1 MKNSLIGHIGMI
13 FQALR
18 IESGFD
24 VYDCQHD
31 DLPEWMSQLSHSQQY
46 IICSTAA
53 EYTDKLKDFIGKTI
67 SQCGEYIY
75 WYDGDPIEKILPK
88 SPNAIIPND
97 PIVKNYK
104 SEESL
109 HTCTRL
115 PSWLDDFIFK
125 TLNAVYSP
133 NHERFDH
140 NLDLTE
146 NDILKY
152 LGTYFPRSYCE
163 AFCIFDNLFK
173 NHQFKTTFVK
183 SAAINIAVIGC
194 GTGGDLMGLLTTIE
208 KYSEEKRDLNIVV
221 VDGNTEAIDILE
233 KIIERYRIISRTN
246 IRLTRIEHIFTN
258 LQSFDITRVGD
269 EGSFDVVMSSKMICE
284 IISSGNGLNDNAY
297 YDYIRK
303 FLPLLSNTGIFYLLD
318 VTTRQ
323 KHSTFNPFLMNEQVQ
338 KAMKEFPGY
347 RVISP
352 LPCCIFNATCTLHC
366 FYQKTFTISHSHVK
380 NDKSKVA
387 YKLIAS
393 AQLAQN
399 IGIPQEGLNRYA
411 IHNDNLCPNT
421 ELWNG
426 VIQDAFYIPEG
437 DAILGEPIK
446 EYIEQGET
454 IISSKTLEPELAPTN
469 GDNIT
474 TIPTSESCEM
484 IGISDEDDNTE
495 YYTGCYVID
504 TNVFLDKPDIIQAID
519 SAYFVVLSAKVLDEL
534 DHLKVKKNMSPARK
548 KRVTKALKNISES
561 LSDEEKEI
569 VMEDSDTRLLPKDF
583 DRTCPDNKIL
593 SVALKFMDE
602 NPILLT
608 SDYGLQARAKGL
620 GIKSISLKDFTKT
633 LTDIH

>member
-46 IICSTAA
+46 IICSTAT
-53 EYTDKLKDFIGKTI
+53 EFTDKLKGFIGKTI

-75 WYDGDPIEKILPK
+75 WYDGDPIEEILPK

-97 PIVKNYK
+97 QIVKNYK
-104 SEESL
+104 SDESL

-133 NHERFDH
+133 NHERFDY

-183 SAAINIAVIGC
+183 STAINIAVIGC
-194 GTGGDLMGLLTTIE
+194 GTGGDLMGLLTAIE
-208 KYSEEKRDLNIVV
+208 KYSEEKRDLNIVAI
-221 VDGNTEAIDILE
+221 DGNTEAIDILE

-258 LQSFDITRVGD
+258 IQSFDVTRIG
-269 EGSFDVVMSSKMICE
+269 EKGTFDVVMSSKMICE

-338 KAMKEFPGY
+338 KAMKEFTGY

-352 LPCCIFNATCTLHC
+352 LPCCIFNATCTQHC
-366 FYQKTFTISHSHVK
+366 FYQKTFTINHSHVK

-393 AQLAQN
+393 AQLAQS
-399 IGIPQEGLNRYA
+399 IGIPQEGLNRYT

-426 VIQDAFYIPEG
+426 IIRDAFYIPEG
-437 DAILGEPIK
+437 GAILK
-446 EYIEQGET
+446 ESVQEHTEQDEI
-454 IISSKTLEPELAPTN
+454 IISPKTLEPELAPMN
-469 GDNIT
+469 GDDS
-474 TIPTSESCEM
+474 TIVPTSESSEA
-484 IGISDEDDNTE
+484 IDIIDEDECTE

-519 SAYFVVLSAKVLDEL
+519 SDYFVVLSAKVLDEL

-561 LSDEEKEI
+561 LSDDEKEI

-633 LTDIH
+633 LTNTH

>member
-13 FQALR
+13 FQTLH

-31 DLPEWMSQLSHSQQY
+31 DLPEWMNQLSHSQQY
-46 IICSTAA
+46 IICSNAV
-53 EYTDKLKDFIGKTI
+53 EYTDKLKGFIGKTI

-75 WYDGDPIEKILPK
+75 WYDGDPIEQILPK
-88 SPNAIIPND
+88 SPNTIIPD
-97 PIVKNYK
+97 YPIVENYK

-109 HTCTRL
+109 HTSTRL
-115 PSWLDDFIFK
+115 PSWLDDYIFR
-125 TLNAVYSP
+125 TLNAAYSP

-173 NHQFKTTFVK
+173 NHQFKTTFAK
-183 SAAINIAVIGC
+183 SATIDIAVIGC
-194 GTGGDLMGLLTTIE
+194 GAGGDLMGLLTAIE

-246 IRLTRIEHIFTN
+246 VRLTRIEHIFTN
-258 LQSFDITRVGD
+258 ILSFDVTRVGED
-269 EGSFDVVMSSKMICE
+269 GSFDVVMSSKMICE
-284 IISSGNGLNDNAY
+284 IIASGNGLNDNAY
-297 YDYIRK
+297 YEYIRK

-323 KHSTFNPFLMNEQVQ
+323 KHSTFNPFLMNEQTQ
-338 KAMKEFPGY
+338 KAMKEFPAY

-352 LPCCIFNATCTLHC
+352 LPCCIFNTTCTQHC
-366 FYQKTFTISHSHVK
+366 FYQKTFTINHSHVK

-393 AQLAQN
+393 AQLAET

-411 IHNDNLCPNT
+411 IHNDTLCPYT

-426 VIQDAFYIPEG
+426 IIRDAFYIPEG
-437 DAILGEPIK
+437 DSIFRGSVK
-446 EYIEQGET
+446 EHTEQDEI
-454 IISSKTLEPELAPTN
+454 IISPKPLEPEVAPMN
-469 GDNIT
+469 DDNFAT
-474 TIPTSESCEM
+474 TSTSESCAE
-484 IGISDEDDNTE
+484 IDILDEDDNTE

-519 SAYFVVLSAKVLDEL
+519 SDYFVVLSAKVLDEL

-561 LSDEEKEI
+561 LNDEGKEI

-633 LTDIH
+633 LTNIH

>member
-13 FQALR
+13 FQTLR

-46 IICSTAA
+46 IICSKAA
-53 EYTDKLKDFIGKTI
+53 EYTDRLKCFIGKTI

-75 WYDGDPIEKILPK
+75 WYDGDPIEPILQK
-88 SPNAIIPND
+88 SPNVIFPND
-97 PIVKNYK
+97 PIVENYK

-109 HTCTRL
+109 HTSTRL

-125 TLNAVYSP
+125 TLNAVYAP

-173 NHQFKTTFVK
+173 NHQFKTTFAK
-183 SAAINIAVIGC
+183 STTINIAVIGC
-194 GTGGDLMGLLTTIE
+194 GAGGDLMGLLTAIE

-246 IRLTRIEHIFTN
+246 VRLTRIEHIFTN
-258 LQSFDITRVGD
+258 ILSFDVTRVGED
-269 EGSFDVVMSSKMICE
+269 GSFDVVMSSKMICE
-284 IISSGNGLNDNAY
+284 IIASGNGLNDNAY

-303 FLPLLSNTGIFYLLD
+303 FLPLLSNIGIFYLLD

-323 KHSTFNPFLMNEQVQ
+323 KHSTFNPFLMNEQTQ
-338 KAMKEFPGY
+338 KAMKEFPAY

-352 LPCCIFNATCTLHC
+352 LPCCIFNTTCTQHC
-366 FYQKTFTISHSHVK
+366 FYQKTFTINHSHVK

-393 AQLAQN
+393 AQLAET

-411 IHNDNLCPNT
+411 IHNDTLCPNT

-426 VIQDAFYIPEG
+426 IIRDAFYIPEDDSIFRG
-437 DAILGEPIK
+437 SVK
-446 EYIEQGET
+446 EHTEQDEI
-454 IISSKTLEPELAPTN
+454 IISPKPLEPEVAPMN
-469 GDNIT
+469 DDNFAT
-474 TIPTSESCEM
+474 TSTSESCAE
-484 IGISDEDDNTE
+484 IDILDEDDNTE

-519 SAYFVVLSAKVLDEL
+519 SDYFVVLSAKVLDEL

-561 LSDEEKEI
+561 LSDKGKEI

-633 LTDIH
+633 LTNIH

>member
-13 FQALR
+13 FQTLH

-31 DLPEWMSQLSHSQQY
+31 DLPEWMNQLSHSQQY
-46 IICSTAA
+46 IICSNAV
-53 EYTDKLKDFIGKTI
+53 EYTDKLKGFIGKTI

-75 WYDGDPIEKILPK
+75 WYDGDPIEQILPK
-88 SPNAIIPND
+88 SPNTIIPD
-97 PIVKNYK
+97 YPIVENYK

-109 HTCTRL
+109 HTSTRL
-115 PSWLDDFIFK
+115 PSWLDDYIFR
-125 TLNAVYSP
+125 TLNAAYSP

-173 NHQFKTTFVK
+173 NHQFKTTFAK
-183 SAAINIAVIGC
+183 SATINIAVIGC
-194 GTGGDLMGLLTTIE
+194 GAGGDLMGLLTAIE

-221 VDGNTEAIDILE
+221 VDGNTKAIDILE

-246 IRLTRIEHIFTN
+246 VRLTRIEHIFTN
-258 LQSFDITRVGD
+258 ILSFDVTRVGED
-269 EGSFDVVMSSKMICE
+269 GSFDVVMSSKMICE
-284 IISSGNGLNDNAY
+284 IIASGNGLNNNAY

-323 KHSTFNPFLMNEQVQ
+323 KHSTFNPFLMNEQTQ
-338 KAMKEFPGY
+338 KAMKEFPAY

-352 LPCCIFNATCTLHC
+352 LPCCIFNTTCTQHC
-366 FYQKTFTISHSHVK
+366 FYQKTFTINHSHVK

-393 AQLAQN
+393 AQLAET

-411 IHNDNLCPNT
+411 IHNDTLCPNT

-426 VIQDAFYIPEG
+426 IIRDAFYIPEG
-437 DAILGEPIK
+437 DSIFRGSVK
-446 EYIEQGET
+446 EHTEQDEI
-454 IISSKTLEPELAPTN
+454 IISPKPLEPEVAPMN
-469 GDNIT
+469 DDNFAT
-474 TIPTSESCEM
+474 TSTSESCAE
-484 IGISDEDDNTE
+484 IDILDEDDNTE

-519 SAYFVVLSAKVLDEL
+519 SDYFVVLSAKVLDEL

-561 LSDEEKEI
+561 LNDEGKEI
-569 VMEDSDTRLLPKDF
+569 IMEDSDTRLLPKDF

-633 LTDIH
+633 LTNIH